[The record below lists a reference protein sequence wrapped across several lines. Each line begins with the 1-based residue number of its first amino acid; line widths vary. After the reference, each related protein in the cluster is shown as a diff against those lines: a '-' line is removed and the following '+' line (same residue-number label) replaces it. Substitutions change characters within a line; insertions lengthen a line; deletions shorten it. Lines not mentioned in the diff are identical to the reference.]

1 MAPISI
7 RPLDPTDAALVEL
20 VAQRMRL
27 TLIEVLGETRGTEL
41 YEMDWLRERLRWHV
55 DPSSSDSLVLL
66 AHSEDDEV
74 HGHTIVRVEATQ
86 EQPPFGLFST
96 TFVVPERRRDGIAMR
111 LIEVGEEWLQEQG
124 MTRFVTDT
132 SVSNVKLI
140 RLFEQRGYAITLE
153 MDEMVRLSKQS

>member
-1 MAPISI
+1 M
-7 RPLDPTDAALVEL
+7 
-20 VAQRMRL
+20 
-27 TLIEVLGETRGTEL
+27 
-41 YEMDWLRERLRWHV
+41 
-55 DPSSSDSLVLL
+55 
-66 AHSEDDEV
+66 
-74 HGHTIVRVEATQ
+74 RVEATQ